1 MRYLM
6 WFLRIALFLVLL
18 GFTVKNAETVT
29 VHYYFGY
36 EWQAPLILI
45 ILLFFALGLAI
56 GVMSCLGKILQQK
69 REIAIGRKKYQLPE
83 EQWMN
88 SGSIFR

>member
-6 WFLRIALFLVLL
+6 WFLRIVLFLVLL

-29 VHYYFGY
+29 LRYYFGY

-45 ILLFFALGLAI
+45 ILLSFALGLAI
-56 GVMSCLGKILQQK
+56 GVMSCLGKILRQK
-69 REIAIGRKKYQLPE
+69 REITTARRKYPLPE
-83 EQWMN
+83 EH
-88 SGSIFR
+88 G

>member
-18 GFTVKNAETVT
+18 SFTVKNAETVT

-36 EWQAPLILI
+36 QWQAPLILI
-45 ILLFFALGLAI
+45 ILLFFALGLVI
-56 GVMSCLGKILQQK
+56 GVMSCLGTILKQK
-69 REIAIGRKKYQLPE
+69 REIATGRRKYQLPE
-83 EQWMN
+83 EQ
-88 SGSIFR
+88 